1 MGTTDHYG
9 LKRMGPGENFSDE
22 GWKFTDGDRVLMD
35 RLLYLGAEGHRH
47 IGAAADPAEPGTPTL
62 TLAETSGSIP
72 AGTRVYY
79 KYTLVDVEGFESAPS
94 TEVYVDTSS
103 PVVEPAAVALAVSTT
118 GGTLLPGQYYYVLTA
133 YTTVNTNETKALYPA
148 YITVPTGT
156 STNKITLTLPTL
168 PTGATGF
175 NVYRKGPGEP
185 RYYHLAS
192 TTSTTTYVD
201 TGAVEEDCNRTVP
214 VRNTTNGTNNVT
226 VQVPTLAA
234 GYTWKLYRTYVAGF
248 YNSALVHHVVEE
260 TTEGSGIIT
269 PQYVDMGLATLT
281 GTPPTTAQTVG
292 SPEQIDLSTEVQGVL
307 PMVGVAG
314 YPFVAEFS
322 VDGALTAQTGTHVW
336 VCEFPRV
343 AIQAVRASL
352 GRGYTPASQSVIV
365 DVNVGRGAT
374 PWMTSLFFSS
384 ADQPRVTVGNQVG
397 TRVTPTAR
405 TQLAEGDVLT
415 IDIDQAGGGATPTDR
430 DLTVTVYGWAYGFTS
445 TASDL
450 YTYSYS
456 TFTPLQIPYMVA
468 WYKAD
473 AITGLADTAA
483 VTTWADSSDNGRGAT
498 QATSGNRPVYRT
510 NILASKPV
518 VRFDGTNDFLRT
530 STFSLSKP
538 VTVVAVA
545 KSAVTASVNHTYVDG
560 VAGGEL
566 QLMKTGTPQYQLS
579 SGGPASTTTVDTAFH
594 ILVGIANGD
603 TDSKLWVDGGAP
615 ATGTT
620 SLTAMGGITL
630 GAYGTGGTN
639 FLNGDIAEVILYSGE
654 LSLADINDLGQH
666 LATKY
671 SLTWTSAT
679 E

>member
-9 LKRMGPGENFSDE
+9 LKRMGPGESFSDE

-47 IGAAADPAEPGTPTL
+47 IGAASDPPDLDDLTL
-62 TLAETSGSIP
+62 TLDSASGSLP

-79 KYTLVDVEGFESAPS
+79 KYTLVDVEGFETAPS
-94 TEVYVDTSS
+94 VEEYVDT
-103 PVVEPAAVALAVSTT
+103 PAAIVEPAAPSLTLATT
-118 GGTLLPGQYYYVLTA
+118 TGTLLPGQYYYVLTA

-148 YITVPTGT
+148 YLTVPAGT

-168 PTGATGF
+168 PAGATGF

-192 TTSTTTYVD
+192 TTSTTTYID
-201 TGAVEEDCNRTVP
+201 TGSVEEDCNRTVP
-214 VRNTTNGTNNVT
+214 VRNTTNSTNNVT
-226 VQVPTLAA
+226 ATIVAPPG

-248 YNSALVHHVVEE
+248 YNSSLVHHIVEE
-260 TTEGSGIIT
+260 TSEGSGVIT
-269 PQYVDMGLATLT
+269 NSYVDMGLATLT
-281 GTPPTTAQTVG
+281 GTPPTTSQTVG
-292 SPEQIDLSTEVQGVL
+292 GPEQIDLGTEVQGVL
-307 PMVGVAG
+307 PMAGVAA

-352 GRGYTPASQSVIV
+352 GRGYTPASQPVIV

-374 PWMTSLFFSS
+374 PWMSSLFFT
-384 ADQPRVTVGNQVG
+384 ADDRPRVTVGNQIG
-397 TRVTPTAR
+397 TRVVPSAR
-405 TQLAEGDVLT
+405 THLTEGDVLT

-445 TASDL
+445 TVTDF
-450 YTYSYS
+450 YTYNYS
-456 TFTPLQIPYMVA
+456 TFTPLQIPSMVA

-473 AITGLADTAA
+473 AITGLADAAA

-498 QATSGNRPVYRT
+498 QATSGSRPTYRT
-510 NILASKPV
+510 NIIASKPV
-518 VRFDGTNDFLRT
+518 VRFDGTDDFLRT

-579 SGGPASTTTVDTAFH
+579 LGGPVSATTVDTAFH
-594 ILVGIANGD
+594 IFVGIANGD
-603 TDSKLWVDGGAP
+603 ADSKLWVGGGAP

-620 SLTAMGGITL
+620 SLDSMGGITL

-639 FLNGDIAEVILYSGE
+639 FLNGDIAEIIIYSGE
-654 LSLADINDLGQH
+654 MALADINDLGQH

-671 SLTWTSAT
+671 SLTWTAAT